1 MNKAAFLT
9 SNPSPSLNRQPPML
23 VQLHQ
28 ILLGLLWN
36 TQVITR
42 IKKILIWLELLQILW
57 SFLESRTFTV
67 LGRLLVLLQ
76 RRTVGSQTVQVL
88 VMVQDSG
95 IQAEALSQ
103 DPHLPAHNN
112 MVEAPERGWETK
124 VAFTQSQ
131 RRGDGYGMICSPDAG
146 CCPVTLSSKMC
157 EISFCWAFYIKR
169 NLFSEKH
176 SISQTLM
183 VFLCADAL
191 MRLWVILIRRK
202 PCR

>member
-1 MNKAAFLT
+1 MPSLPPT
-9 SNPSPSLNRQPPML
+9 NPSPSLNHQPPML
-23 VQLHQ
+23 ASPASPGPAWVT
-28 ILLGLLWN
+28 WDA
-36 TQVITR
+36 QVITR
-42 IKKILIWLELLQILW
+42 IKKILIWLGLLPILW

-67 LGRLLVLLQ
+67 LGRRLVLLQ
-76 RRTVGSQTVQVL
+76 RRTVSSQTVQVL

-95 IQAEALSQ
+95 IQAESLSQ
-103 DPHLPAHNN
+103 DPHHLPAHNN
-112 MVEAPERGWETK
+112 MMEGPERGWETK

-131 RRGDGYGMICSPDAG
+131 LRGDGYGMICSPDAG

-157 EISFCWAFYIKR
+157 EMSFCWAFYIKR